1 MWMELHSFRR
11 LGRGQELA
19 VSSRC
24 SGVRA
29 RASGGS
35 RWGGDAPDGARP
47 TRRNWVAPRPGLGR
61 VGHGRRDGAMRS

>member
-47 TRRNWVAPRPGLGR
+47 TRRN
-61 VGHGRRDGAMRS
+61 